1 MLEKLSLHFDNSRP
15 DGFVWR
21 QTIWGRPKRVFAPG
35 LFMYLS
41 LRQQV
46 VVEQLFK
53 KTGIL
58 DNHGEL
64 LSFLT
69 PGIINPAL
77 IAG

>member
-1 MLEKLSLHFDNSRP
+1 
-15 DGFVWR
+15 
-21 QTIWGRPKRVFAPG
+21 
-35 LFMYLS
+35 MYLS
-41 LRQQV
+41 LSQQV

>member
-1 MLEKLSLHFDNSRP
+1 MEIDNL
-15 DGFVWR
+15 
-21 QTIWGRPKRVFAPG
+21 GRSKRVFALG
-35 LFMYLS
+35 LFMYLRLS
-41 LRQQV
+41 QQV

-64 LSFLT
+64 LSILT
-69 PGIINPAL
+69 PRIINPAL